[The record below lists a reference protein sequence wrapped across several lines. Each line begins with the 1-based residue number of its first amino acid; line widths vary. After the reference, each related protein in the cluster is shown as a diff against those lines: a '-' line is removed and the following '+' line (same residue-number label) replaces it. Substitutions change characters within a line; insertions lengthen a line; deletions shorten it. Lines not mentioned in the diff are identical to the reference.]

1 MKSLNKTIDLQ
12 TKEELEFTDVTDRVL
27 DFAAESKIK
36 NGLVNIQSLHTTA
49 AIIVNENEPLLI
61 EDFKRDLKEAVKKDR
76 DYKHDDFT
84 VRTVNMSSGECVN
97 GYAHCRAIRL
107 PVSVVLNLVDGKLQ
121 LGRWQRIFLLELDRP
136 KQRKFQIQIIGE

>member
-1 MKSLNKTIDLQ
+1 MKSLNKTIKLQ
-12 TKEELEFTDVTDRVL
+12 TKEELDFVDVTEQVEA
-27 DFAAESKIK
+27 FAAESKIE
-36 NGLVNIQSLHTTA
+36 NGLVNVQSLHTTA
-49 AIIVNENEPLLI
+49 TIIVNENEPLLL
-61 EDFKRDLKEAVKKDR
+61 EDFKKDLKEAVSKDKK
-76 DYKHDDFT
+76 YGHDDFT
-84 VRTVNMSSGECVN
+84 VRTVNMSSEECVN